1 MSNTR
6 KNRLWTVVIIV
17 CAVIAAACIGIL
29 AWMHISAQGT
39 ERQIEEAVSTPA
51 AAPSGRPTP
60 SLSPSPKP
68 SETPTPEPSPE
79 PTPADVPIDFAY
91 LKEINE
97 DIYGWIELTATEQ
110 GYPVVSNEKDPD
122 YYLHRDINRNY
133 SPDGT
138 LYTQSTANELEFID
152 PCTVIYGHNMNSG
165 KMFGKL
171 QKMARQRDID
181 DAEAEGN
188 YFTLYTPTKIEKYRI
203 CMEGVFSNKNVLYYY
218 DFSDEES
225 FAKFFEDFKTTST
238 GPHYF
243 CSDLEPQFGDE
254 IVILS
259 TCYSADHTYRFL
271 TIGVMVEKEGTEPV
285 KT

>member
-1 MSNTR
+1 MNNTR
-6 KNRLWTVVIIV
+6 KNRIWTVVIIV
-17 CAVIAAACIGIL
+17 CAVIAAACIGVLI
-29 AWMHISAQGT
+29 WMHVSQEQAEQQMSGAVKPTHSATETIEQGHT
-39 ERQIEEAVSTPA
+39 KT
-51 AAPSGRPTP
+51 
-60 SLSPSPKP
+60 
-68 SETPTPEPSPE
+68 TPEPSAEPE
-79 PTPADVPIDFAY
+79 PDPEPEPQPADVPIDFEY
-91 LKEINE
+91 LKGINE
-97 DIYGWIELTATEQ
+97 DIYGWIVLTATDQE
-110 GYPVVSNEKDPD
+110 YPVVSNAKDPD
-122 YYLHRDINRNY
+122 YYLHRDVNRNY

-171 QKMARQRDID
+171 QRMARQRDID
-181 DAEAEGN
+181 DAESEGN

-203 CMEGVFSNKNVLYYY
+203 CAEGVFSNKSILYYY

-225 FAKFFEDFKTTST
+225 FAKFFKDFRNTS
-238 GPHYF
+238 GPHYY